1 MLIPFNRH
9 LLVEPIAQSTD
20 TEPTVVLVPD
30 SVTIRPDY
38 SLVKLLAVAPDCEKF
53 NGEVG
58 HTLLVNSN
66 MVEEIFMEIGA
77 AATESVPLTK
87 ISYIIKCDHI
97 EPEIFI
103 ALIYTESR
111 WTPRAKSRANACG
124 LTQVIPKWTGGR
136 ATGGRKYTCKELYDP
151 VTSIR
156 AGGQIL
162 NTWLYRYGRG
172 DYKIGLCGYN
182 AGYRCKGKN
191 PNLKGKR
198 YARIVLKRAKRI
210 KQAVRKIKREN
221 NRARVEE

>member
-1 MLIPFNRH
+1 MGLAEILCAAVMSISSMYN
-9 LLVEPIAQSTD
+9 TD
-20 TEPTVVLVPD
+20 TACKYMDEVV
-30 SVTIRPDY
+30 
-38 SLVKLLAVAPDCEKF
+38 
-53 NGEVG
+53 EV
-58 HTLLVNSN
+58 SQ
-66 MVEEIFMEIGA
+66 
-77 AATESVPLTK
+77 K
-87 ISYIIKCDHI
+87 WDI